1 MQLKQKKNMG
11 KLTAAILLTGCFML
25 TTANTGMAEGT
36 KIQLDFSKI
45 QQAVNK
51 GTTASGGT
59 APSAVNT
66 VKSIEEGAIVMGETL
81 RQNFLNSDTMT
92 EMQKKIMADKAAQT
106 PGVSSGQMSTNT
118 VAPTVKSMTSSMQ
131 ASSAIIDTKDPEMNQ
146 VIKNT
151 MGGNIM
157 TTDIMAEMQQKIMA
171 ENMGSMQETIQASVL
186 NGMQGSVQQSA
197 KDSMTTK

>member
-45 QQAVNK
+45 QQAMNK
-51 GTTASGGT
+51 DAT

-92 EMQKKIMADKAAQT
+92 EMQKKFMADKAAQT
-106 PGVSSGQMSTNT
+106 PDVSSGQMSKNT
-118 VAPTVKSMTSSMQ
+118 VAPTVKSMSNSMQ
-131 ASSAIIDTKDPEMNQ
+131 ASSTVIGTKDPEMNQ

-157 TTDIMAEMQQKIMA
+157 TTDIMAEMQQKIMT

-186 NGMQGSVQQSA
+186 NSMQGSVQQSA